1 MHLRPSKC
9 ILHLSSAGCSR
20 RPRHSQSTSTSVGP
34 ATRHSNSAISP
45 APTSTSCRGASTA
58 RDRLSGCAGWGKRP
72 QGAHTEQ
79 RNTGRG
85 RHTRTYTG
93 RQTDTER
100 DMHFVPL
107 ETGKARPPSRPRQQ
121 GAPRPGFRMAIPPGP
136 ERGHSGE
143 AGENQ
148 GHGNREGHMGTE
160 TAAEKEDTAHQL
172 GTNWTLFELRNRYL

>member
-100 DMHFVPL
+100 EMHFVPWRQ
-107 ETGKARPPSRPRQQ
+107 GKPARPAGQDSKELPGLASAWPSHLGRRGGTQ
-121 GAPRPGFRMAIPPGP
+121 GKR
-136 ERGHSGE
+136 ERIKGME
-143 AGENQ
+143 
-148 GHGNREGHMGTE
+148 TE
-160 TAAEKEDTAHQL
+160 RATWGQRRRRKKKTQHTSWVQTGL
-172 GTNWTLFELRNRYL
+172 YLN